1 MYVNFNK
8 KTKAFLTLFLSG
20 MLMVLSVSA
29 QTGATINVRGTVQDV
44 AGEPIIGANILIQG
58 TSSGTVTDFDGNFA
72 LQAPSNGVLEVSYI
86 GYQPQTIAINNRTNI
101 NIFLEEDQELLEEVV
116 VVGYATG
123 STRTISG
130 AVEKISRDDMNAG
143 VIVNPLDALK
153 GKVAGVN
160 IQKTGGDPTAGASIR
175 IRGTTSLSGGNDPL
189 VVIDGA
195 FGDLGLLNAIS
206 PSDIESFTILKDA
219 SETAQYGSR
228 GALSQL

>member
-1 MYVNFNK
+1 
-8 KTKAFLTLFLSG
+8 
-20 MLMVLSVSA
+20 
-29 QTGATINVRGTVQDV
+29 
-44 AGEPIIGANILIQG
+44 
-58 TSSGTVTDFDGNFA
+58 
-72 LQAPSNGVLEVSYI
+72 
-86 GYQPQTIAINNRTNI
+86 
-101 NIFLEEDQELLEEVV
+101 
-116 VVGYATG
+116 
-123 STRTISG
+123 
-130 AVEKISRDDMNAG
+130 MNAG

-195 FGDLGLLNAIS
+195 FGDLSLLNAIS

-228 GALSQL
+228 GASGVIVVTTTKGKAGVSSINYDGTFGVDQVYKTIDMLSADGYRKAVTDGGYGNALDGGASTNFMNEMLQTGLHKITESHLVVGRQIQILELH

>member
-1 MYVNFNK
+1 MHVNFNK
-8 KTKAFLTLFLSG
+8 KMKAFLMLFLSG
-20 MLMVLSVSA
+20 MLMILSVSA
-29 QTGATINVRGTVQDV
+29 QTGTTISVRGTITDV

-130 AVEKISRDDMNAG
+130 AVEKISRDDMNEIGRAH
-143 VIVNPLDALK
+143 V
-153 GKVAGVN
+153 
-160 IQKTGGDPTAGASIR
+160 
-175 IRGTTSLSGGNDPL
+175 
-189 VVIDGA
+189 
-195 FGDLGLLNAIS
+195 
-206 PSDIESFTILKDA
+206 
-219 SETAQYGSR
+219 
-228 GALSQL
+228 